1 MRRPAK
7 DYEVSYRRISRRA
20 ILLGGG
26 MLGMMGVLGF
36 RMRHLQVDQAD
47 QFRLLADEN
56 RINIRLIPPA
66 RGRIFDREGRIV
78 AENIPSYRIS
88 MVREEAGDVR
98 QVIERLSTLVDLDPD
113 ELDRALTDLERLRGD
128 TPVTIAERVTWDEI
142 SRVAVNA
149 PALPGVTPEVG
160 LSRHYPMKNAYAH
173 LVGYVGPVSDRD
185 LEKID
190 APDALLLIPRFQ
202 IGKIGLE
209 AENED
214 ALRGDAGTKRVEVNA
229 AGRVMRELDRKEG
242 QSGADMQITIDSAL
256 QSYAHARLSGESAAA
271 VVIDCETG
279 DILASVSTPSF
290 DPNLFVRGISVT
302 DYNALLNNEYRPL
315 PNKAVQGIYPPGSTF
330 KMATALAAMED
341 TQLDLNETVYCPG
354 FMEIS
359 DRRFHCWKRGGHGNV
374 DFNTSIRDSCD
385 VYYYEMA
392 QRVGIEKISAMAER
406 LGLGMRYDL
415 PLTSVAAGLA
425 PTKDWKI
432 VNRGSQWVIGDS
444 VNAAIGQGFV
454 LASPLQLAVMTAR
467 LATGRAILPNLVKSV
482 GGVAKPARVQNKTA
496 GSLELNENHLRAVRR
511 AMFDVSNNR
520 RGTAYASRVIS
531 DEHRIAGKTGT
542 SQVRNITAAERA
554 AGVSKNEDL
563 PRERRDHA
571 LFVNFAPYDDP
582 KVAVAVIVEHG
593 GSGSAAAAPIAR
605 DITLQALY
613 KGDPPLEVYP
623 SKDRA
628 NIKSQQEILRKLQ
641 ASTLNNGDD
650 RA

>member
-7 DYEVSYRRISRRA
+7 DNEESYRRISRRA

-496 GSLELNENHLRAVRR
+496 GSLELNENHLRSVRR